1 MALSLGMNLA
11 TLMPSFGITGAISV
25 DVPSAT
31 DQPPIDV
38 GLTLCI
44 DPSAP
49 DQAVF
54 DLHFTRLLLEDLIN
68 LFAGKVVKLPK
79 KLATVG
85 FPDQVQ
91 IYFSLSGNPNCFGKR

>member
-68 LFAGKVVKLPK
+68 LFAGKVVKLPE